1 MRYRENKR
9 GQITI
14 EAAIT
19 NAAEGV
25 FANKWTVLSDVEN
38 NGLFGNVIGATI
50 IAPANFV
57 NNCAEAITINAGCIS
72 APSVVNKGTLLNGVN
87 PENQEEI
94 VPELSK
100 FGFTTVNQ
108 SVMRFDFQD
117 ENAVNTL
124 REKSLPRL
132 NNGFAISLWDDKY
145 FNSAAELIHNSFR
158 KMSDAKFDPR
168 FSSVNGV
175 KDIIAKITNVC
186 EII

>member
-1 MRYRENKR
+1 MKSLEELAKIRERMNNKVALR
-9 GQITI
+9 
-14 EAAIT
+14 
-19 NAAEGV
+19 EG
-25 FANKWTVLSDVEN
+25 EN
-38 NGLFGNVIGATI
+38 NIRIVVGMATCGIAAGAR
-50 IAPANFV
+50 PVMQKFLEEN
-57 NNCAEAITINAGCIS
+57 EQMLS
-72 APSVVNKGTLLNGVN
+72 QKVVTYAVLGK
-87 PENQEEI
+87 QEEI

-168 FSSVNGV
+168 FNSLEGT
-175 KDIIAKITNVC
+175 KQILK
-186 EII
+186 EISFLLSNTTV